1 MVERMTRQWL
11 RTLPL
16 IEIIIVFSL
25 RPKWVS
31 YALFLRPKTV
41 QIPNTL
47 WRNTTHTFLALAH
60 STRTPTRQPRSRN
73 EVAAGI
79 EYLRKSPRSRNRC
92 QRLDYYGLFA
102 PIGSKCSIGK
112 RENKTPPEKLCY
124 NPKYSKFSRGVNRL

>member
-16 IEIIIVFSL
+16 IEIMIVFSL
-25 RPKWVS
+25 RPKWVF

-47 WRNTTHTFLALAH
+47 WRNTTHACLALAH
-60 STRTPTRQPRSRN
+60 STRTSTRQPRSRN

-79 EYLRKSPRSRNRC
+79 CAKARDPETDVSAWIIMGCSRQLVQSVR
-92 QRLDYYGLFA
+92 
-102 PIGSKCSIGK
+102 
-112 RENKTPPEKLCY
+112 
-124 NPKYSKFSRGVNRL
+124 